1 MSDELKLF
9 DGIRKFL
16 CEYLPI
22 QRNAS
27 LHTVRAYRTGLRQF
41 LEYAAR
47 RRGCKLRDLT
57 FDDISRETVVSFLD
71 ELESCGQCCVRTR
84 NLRLNALRS
93 FMTYCGTEEIE
104 TVGVWNRLNAIPFK
118 KAADR
123 GPVKFMS
130 EKAMAAILGSPPANT
145 VQGRR
150 DRMMLTLLYDTGAR
164 VQELVDVGTA
174 DLNLTANPS
183 VTLHGKGCKSRIVPL
198 MNRTVSMLRRF
209 LSELHD
215 SPSSL
220 CPKLFYAEG
229 RRGRRRMTEDNIRVL
244 VAKYGR
250 AARMRCPEVPEHVHP
265 HMFRHSRAMHL
276 YSNGMDLTL
285 VSQWLG
291 HAQFETTLIYA
302 HAGVEKK
309 RAAIELATPENSP
322 LKAHLK
328 RSDKTTLDDDTIR
341 LLYGLA

>member
-1 MSDELKLF
+1 MSAELAFF
-9 DGIRKFL
+9 DSIRKFL
-16 CEYLPI
+16 CEYLPN

-27 LHTVRAYRTGLRQF
+27 QHTIRAYRTGLRMF
-41 LEYAAR
+41 LEHSAK
-47 RRGCKLRDLT
+47 RRGCRLRELT
-57 FDDISRETVVSFLD
+57 FEDVSRETVASFLD
-71 ELESCGQCCVRTR
+71 ELESSAGCCVRTR

-93 FMTYCGTEEIE
+93 FMSYCGTTEIE

-123 GPVKFMS
+123 GPVKFAS
-130 EKAMAAILGSPPANT
+130 EKAIAAILACPPPDT
-145 VQGRR
+145 SLGRR
-150 DRMMLTLLYDTGAR
+150 DRTMLTVLYDTGAR
-164 VQELVDVGTA
+164 VQELVDIGTD
-174 DLNLTANPS
+174 DLNLTDNPS
-183 VTLHGKGCKSRIVPL
+183 VTLRGKGRKSRIVPL
-198 MNRTVSMLRRF
+198 MNRTVIMLKRYM
-209 LSELHD
+209 SEFHSD
-215 SPSSL
+215 PSSS
-220 CPKLFYAEG
+220 CPKLFYALG
-229 RRGRRRMTEDNIRVL
+229 RRGRRRMTEDNVRVL
-244 VAKYGR
+244 IAKYGK
-250 AARMRCPEVPEHVHP
+250 AARARCPDVPERVHP

-309 RAAIELATPENSP
+309 RAAVESATPDSSP

-341 LLYGLA
+341 RLYGLS